1 MEGWIKLYRNI
12 TRSPLF
18 DNPKLLKVWVW
29 CMSNA
34 AYAQHDVIVGKKT
47 ITLNPGEFITGRK
60 KAAIEL
66 NMAEGTVYDYLHLL
80 EKRGNI
86 TLIPNNKYTVVRV
99 EKWGIYQSEDDIPN
113 NKMSSKVSTQ
123 ISSKISSK
131 VYTTKEEK
139 EKREDIEEKKN
150 ILITDSNESV
160 RQTEKASD
168 VPTLTET
175 EAMSAANDVSG
186 KRGFPEELKK
196 AFNRWITYK
205 YTRGDAFKNY
215 YAVDKVGQAIESHSK
230 DYAGRVNERSTN
242 QVVKLLIIAL
252 RQIQRVFVG
261 HRFIAFNERRAQSE

>member
-99 EKWGIYQSEDDIPN
+99 EKWGIYQSEDDISN

-160 RQTEKASD
+160 RQTEKVSD
-168 VPTLTET
+168 VPTLTVT
-175 EAMSAANDVSG
+175 EALSAANDVSE
-186 KRGFPEELKK
+186 KRGFPEELKR
-196 AFNRWITYK
+196 AFNKWVTYK

-215 YAVDKVGQAIESHSK
+215 YAIDKVGQAIESHSK

-242 QVVKLLIIAL
+242 QVVKLIDYCIATNT
-252 RQIQRVFVG
+252 RSVCWSQIYS
-261 HRFIAFNERRAQSE
+261 I

>member
-18 DNPKLLKVWVW
+18 DNPKLLKVWIW

-66 NMAEGTVYDYLHLL
+66 DMAERTVYDYLHLL

-86 TLIPNNKYTVVRV
+86 TLFPNNKYTVVRV
-99 EKWGIYQSEDDIPN
+99 EKWGIYQSDDDISN
-113 NKMSSKVSTQ
+113 NKVSSKVSTPL
-123 ISSKISSK
+123 SSKISSK
-131 VYTTKEEK
+131 VYTTEEEK

-150 ILITDSNESV
+150 IFLTDSKESV
-160 RQTEKASD
+160 RQTEKVSD

-175 EAMSAANDVSG
+175 EALDMVNDISE
-186 KRGFPEELKK
+186 KRVFTEKLKNS
-196 AFNRWITYK
+196 FNRWVTYK

-242 QVVKLLIIAL
+242 QVVKLIDYCIST
-252 RQIQRVFVG
+252 RSKSICWSQIYS
-261 HRFIAFNERRAQSE
+261 I